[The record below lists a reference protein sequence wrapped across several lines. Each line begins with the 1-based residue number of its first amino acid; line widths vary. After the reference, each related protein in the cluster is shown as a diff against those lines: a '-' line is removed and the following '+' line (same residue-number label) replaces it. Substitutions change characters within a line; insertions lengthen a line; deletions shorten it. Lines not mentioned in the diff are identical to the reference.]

1 MLLSSKVEPFNR
13 SMRVRRHSI
22 EAPYPTYPPYQT
34 YQTYPT
40 HPP

>member
-1 MLLSSKVEPFNR
+1 MLLSSRVEPFNR

-22 EAPYPTYPPYQT
+22 EAPYPPYPTYLT
-34 YQTYPT
+34 YLPYPT